1 MRYKILFL
9 CLLALGLSGCS
20 FVEVVT
26 PTAPYVIFTE
36 TPAVTVAA
44 GPTETPTPTPAPTPT
59 PVLPTPTL
67 APTPQGALPRHG
79 LIGACIIPVAA
90 LAFLWAVVE
99 TLVAIYTRPRGIDL
113 SAIKIKAQDGLFI
126 QTTVSITVRKL
137 LTPVSFS
144 ISWPQLKSVAEKALE
159 QELIDRALNFRTLDE
174 LERSL
179 KIISRHFDT
188 LSIVQELAR
197 DYGVEVIRFNIE
209 TRYPQETMDALTR
222 RAYALVGGR
231 AYLAYAAEAGLDPQS
246 DECRELYRSYL
257 MTSGQVDA
265 ARNFGVNAAQSL
277 EGGLSSLV
285 EWLSRKGQ
293 DEGEGGGSDAGS

>member
-1 MRYKILFL
+1 MRYKILLLLSLVFL
-9 CLLALGLSGCS
+9 VSGCGAI
-20 FVEVVT
+20 EVIT
-26 PTAPYVIFTE
+26 PTAAYVIVTQPLPVTVVAPLTE
-36 TPAVTVAA
+36 TPI
-44 GPTETPTPTPAPTPT
+44 PT
-59 PVLPTPTL
+59 PVPTATFAPPTK
-67 APTPQGALPRHG
+67 TPVPPPEGALGRHG
-79 LIGACIIPVAA
+79 LASVCVIPIVA
-90 LAFLWAVVE
+90 LAIAWALVE

-113 SAIKIKAQDGLFI
+113 SEIRIKAQDGLFI
-126 QTTVSITVRKL
+126 RTTVSITVRKL

-188 LSIVQELAR
+188 LAIVRELAR

-222 RAYALVGGR
+222 QAYALVGGR
-231 AYLAYAAEAGLDPQS
+231 AYLAYAAEAGLDPRS
-246 DECRELYRSYL
+246 AECRELYQAYL
-257 MTSGQVDA
+257 VTSGQVDA

-277 EGGLSSLV
+277 ESGLSSLMD
-285 EWLSRKGQ
+285 WITRKGRDQ
-293 DEGEGGGSDAGS
+293 GEGGGDATS